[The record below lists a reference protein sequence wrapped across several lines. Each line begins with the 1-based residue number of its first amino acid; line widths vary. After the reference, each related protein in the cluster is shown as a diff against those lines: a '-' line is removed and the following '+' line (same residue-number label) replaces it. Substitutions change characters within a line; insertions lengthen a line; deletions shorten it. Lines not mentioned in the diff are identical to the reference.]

1 MIANLLQKR
10 VEKLALIINLEKI
23 SYTEFAD

>member
-10 VEKLALIINLEKI
+10 VEKLALIIKLEKI